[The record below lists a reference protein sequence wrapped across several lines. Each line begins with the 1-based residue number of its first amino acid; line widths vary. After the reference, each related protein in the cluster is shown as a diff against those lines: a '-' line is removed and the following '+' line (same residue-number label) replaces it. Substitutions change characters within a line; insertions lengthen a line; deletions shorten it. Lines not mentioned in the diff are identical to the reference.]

1 MNELRNIRS
10 LKVRLIGQI
19 VFGKVGQVE
28 FTSSKPEQFIQLST
42 KSQLSTDIIIEHEFV
57 GDETKKKVNHQKKE
71 RRLKAH

>member
-28 FTSSKPEQFIQLST
+28 FTSSKPQQFLQLST

-57 GDETKKKVNHQKKE
+57 GDDETKKKVNHQKKKE
-71 RRLKAH
+71 D